1 MVAVAEEEA
10 LSYIDVSHADLNRD
24 DLPYKLNGEGVREG
38 ERVRDDIDGDDDEV
52 VALHP
57 FPSNLP
63 PSLSPLEVEE
73 TDLRCASVPAAAA
86 AVLHREQPSPLPRMC

>member
-1 MVAVAEEEA
+1 M
-10 LSYIDVSHADLNRD
+10 
-24 DLPYKLNGEGVREG
+24 
-38 ERVRDDIDGDDDEV
+38 RDDIDGDDVEV

-57 FPSNLP
+57 FPSLLP

-86 AVLHREQPSPLPRMC
+86 AAVLHREQPSPLPSMR